1 VTAPADV
8 GRDRPGAGPAGVA
21 AAGPPS
27 GAPARRRI
35 SLAYIG
41 GRGVGGKYSGIETIY
56 ETVAPRLAARGHDV
70 TIYCRRHFTPA
81 GYELPGVRLVRTWS
95 PGGKHL
101 DTPWHSASSTLH
113 ALARRHDVVHFHALG
128 ASLLAWA
135 PRLRGI
141 ASVTTVHGLDW
152 QRAKWGR
159 VARAVLRAGEWASV
173 RAPHAAT
180 AVSRHLAEHLREK
193 YRRHVVYVPNGVD
206 ETAPPPPEGVRRRGL
221 EPGRYLLYAGRLSAE
236 KGVHDLIE
244 AHARAG
250 TGLPLVI
257 AGGGVEPAYEA
268 ELRRAAGRDVH
279 FLGYVDSAA
288 LAELYAHAFLFVLPS
303 HLEGLSV
310 ALLEAMSHGCP
321 VAASDIPANLEV
333 LDGLGFT
340 FPPGDPARLADLLR
354 DLAADPARVR
364 AEGEA
369 LRRRVHEEY
378 GWDHVAEML
387 ETVYLEVLESTPR

>member
-1 VTAPADV
+1 VTDSATEAASAPP
-8 GRDRPGAGPAGVA
+8 RA
-21 AAGPPS
+21 AS
-27 GAPARRRI
+27 RRRI

-70 TIYCRRHFTPA
+70 TIYCRRHFTPP
-81 GYELPGVRLVRTWS
+81 GHRLPGVRLVRTWS

-101 DTPWHSASSTLH
+101 DTPFHSAWSTLQ

-135 PRLRGI
+135 PRLRDMG
-141 ASVTTVHGLDW
+141 SVTTVHGLDW

-159 VARAVLRAGEWASV
+159 LARAVLRAGEWSSV

-180 AVSRHLAEHLREK
+180 AVSRHLAEHLGEK
-193 YRRHVVYVPNGVD
+193 YGRRVVYVPNGVD
-206 ETAPPPPEGVRRRGL
+206 DVTPPPAEAVRRRGL
-221 EPGRYLLYAGRLSAE
+221 EPGRYLLFAGRLSAE

-244 AHARAG
+244 AHARAA
-250 TGLPLVI
+250 TGLPLVV

-268 ELRRAAGRDVH
+268 RLRRAAGADVR

-288 LAELYAHAFLFVLPS
+288 LAELYGHAFLFVLPS

-310 ALLEAMSHGCP
+310 ALLEAMSYGCP

-333 LDGLGFT
+333 LGGRGFT
-340 FPPGDPARLADLLR
+340 FPPGDPDRLAQLLR
-354 DLAADPARVR
+354 ELAADPVRVR
-364 AEGEA
+364 AEGAA
-369 LRRRVHEEY
+369 LRERVHEEY

-387 ETVYLEVLESTPR
+387 EAVYLDVLAARNGARG